1 MGRAVCKA
9 FSYARGAVSF
19 VSSEITSD
27 RRRLTQRRTRPFVE
41 SETTHFQQ
49 ARYRYN

>member
-27 RRRLTQRRTRPFVE
+27 RLAQSETHPFVE
-41 SETTHFQQ
+41 SETTYFKQHV
-49 ARYRYN
+49 NVIIS